1 MIFFLISFT
10 VLSLVYT
17 YIGWRII
24 VPARLSFSNKKII
37 WIVLILFM
45 FTPFISILL
54 RSNGIESFLSDMMAW
69 IGYISLG
76 FFLMVFT
83 FLVIRDIIRLLSG
96 SLSLI
101 QKFFFHDNKKDNRV
115 DSDRRDFLTYSLNMG
130 ILGISGSLTGYG
142 LYEARRWPSIVEV
155 SVPIDNLH
163 EDLDGFRIVQL
174 TDIHVGPTVKRGYV
188 QTVVELA
195 NSLSPDII
203 ALTGDLV
210 DGSARH
216 LRDDVSPIGD
226 LSARYGCYFVTGNHE
241 YYSGAETWTKEMDR
255 LGFNVL
261 MNEHTVLEHG
271 AGRLLLAGVPDYR
284 AGQFIKSHTSSPA
297 SAVFGAPSCDCKVLL
312 AHQPRSIYA
321 AAQSGFDLQI
331 SGHTH
336 GGQFF
341 PWNYFV
347 HLAQPFVGDLNKFK
361 DTWIYVSRGTGY
373 WGPPLRLGADSEIT
387 VIKLKTAV

>member
-1 MIFFLISFT
+1 MIFFLISFA
-10 VLSLVYT
+10 VLTLVYT

-24 VPARLSFSNKKII
+24 IPARLSSSTKKII

-45 FTPFISILL
+45 LTPLVSILL
-54 RSNGIESFLSDMMAW
+54 RSYGIETYLIDIVTW

-83 FLVIRDIIRLLSG
+83 FLVIRDIIRLLSSSF
-96 SLSLI
+96 SLVHR
-101 QKFFFHDNKKDNRV
+101 FFVQDNKAEKRV
-115 DSDRRDFLTYSLNMG
+115 DPDRRYFLTYSLNMG

-142 LYEARRWPSIVEV
+142 LYEARRRPSIVEV
-155 SVPIDNLH
+155 SVPINNLH
-163 EDLDGFRIVQL
+163 KDLDGFRIVQL

-210 DGSARH
+210 DGSALH
-216 LRDDVSPIGD
+216 LRDDVSPLGD

-241 YYSGAETWTKEMDR
+241 YYSGAETWTSEMDR
-255 LGFNVL
+255 MGFNVL
-261 MNEHTVLEHG
+261 MNEHRILEHG

-297 SAVFGAPSCDCKVLL
+297 SAVSGAPSCHCKILL

-321 AAQSGFDLQI
+321 ASQSGFDLQI

-373 WGPPLRLGADSEIT
+373 WGPPMRLGADSEIT
-387 VIKLKTAV
+387 LIKLKTA